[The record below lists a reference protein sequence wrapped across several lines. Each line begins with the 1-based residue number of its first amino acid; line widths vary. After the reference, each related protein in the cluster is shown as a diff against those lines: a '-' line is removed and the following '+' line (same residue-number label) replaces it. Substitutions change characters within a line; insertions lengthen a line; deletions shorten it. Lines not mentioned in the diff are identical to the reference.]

1 MASKPEKTPTLFQAA
16 TTGGRV
22 IKQPQLVQFIVD
34 GNGAMV
40 TTAQEFYQVEKWA
53 NSRFGSGNR
62 LSDRARFLEQIQT
75 LISRPGSF
83 ISTKGSTKP
92 LEDLCKMMK
101 AAGYDLAEWQ
111 LPHELKD
118 MGRPPAPKPV
128 VKTSPDAGASEQE
141 GSESK
146 PDP

>member
-1 MASKPEKTPTLFQAA
+1 MPAKPEKTPTLFQAA

-53 NSRFGSGNR
+53 NARFGSGNR
-62 LSDRARFLEQIQT
+62 LSDRGRFIEQIQT
-75 LISRPGSF
+75 LVARPGSF
-83 ISTKGSTKP
+83 TSTKGSTKP

-101 AAGYDLAEWQ
+101 AGGYDLAEWS
-111 LPHELKD
+111 LPPELKD
-118 MGRPPAPKPV
+118 LGNSAKAKPPQPKKSTPASDE
-128 VKTSPDAGASEQE
+128 SPEAGST
-141 GSESK
+141 G
-146 PDP
+146 D